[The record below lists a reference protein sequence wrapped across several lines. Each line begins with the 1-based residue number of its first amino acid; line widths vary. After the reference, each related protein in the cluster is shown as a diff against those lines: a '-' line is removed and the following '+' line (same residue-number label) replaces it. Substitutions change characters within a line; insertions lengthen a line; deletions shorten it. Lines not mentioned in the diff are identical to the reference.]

1 MRTLRL
7 ALGIAAVVSALA
19 LPQFA
24 SAKGFGPFRV
34 VSESGKVG
42 LIRGASAKAFWS
54 DLETWHTGSCTCMS
68 VLDAARFEDRL
79 MRRARW
85 KFHLDG
91 DWPRGMMLIQ
101 SGHSSPLLYY
111 PASRTTPAYVVAPA
125 GSANPGKPHLS
136 WDDWMV
142 VTPRMQRI
150 IGAALKQGTVSTSA
164 GSTGFPNEWA
174 VAGGLGAVLLAGML
188 LGAWRR
194 FDLHARL
201 RHGGVRLAP

>member
-1 MRTLRL
+1 V
-7 ALGIAAVVSALA
+7 ALGLAAVVPVLA
-19 LPQFA
+19 LPQLA
-24 SAKGFGPFRV
+24 NAKGYGPFRV

-42 LIRGASAKAFWS
+42 HIRGASAKAFWS
-54 DLETWHTGSCTCMS
+54 DLETWHRGSCICMS
-68 VLDAARFEDRL
+68 VMGAARFEDRL

-91 DWPRGMMLIQ
+91 DWPRGMMLLQ

-125 GSANPGKPHLS
+125 GSANGAGKPHLS
-136 WDDWMV
+136 WDDWTV

-150 IGAALKQGTVSTSA
+150 IDTALRQGAVSTSA
-164 GSTGFPNEWA
+164 SSTGFPTGWA
-174 VAGGLGAVLLAGML
+174 VAAGLGAVLLAGML

-194 FDLHARL
+194 LELPTRL
-201 RHGGVRLAP
+201 RQGGARLAP